1 MQWINFLDF
10 FDAIFAADHTQ
21 KLFVSANCDPQ
32 NFYFV
37 LGVTDQKRY
46 HQRIFQFQRVLV
58 IHKYK
63 VIVWD

>member
-10 FDAIFAADHTQ
+10 FNAVFATDHTQ
-21 KLFVSANCDPQ
+21 KLFVSAYCDPE

-46 HQRIFQFQRVLV
+46 HQCIFQFQGVLV
-58 IHKYK
+58 IHKDK